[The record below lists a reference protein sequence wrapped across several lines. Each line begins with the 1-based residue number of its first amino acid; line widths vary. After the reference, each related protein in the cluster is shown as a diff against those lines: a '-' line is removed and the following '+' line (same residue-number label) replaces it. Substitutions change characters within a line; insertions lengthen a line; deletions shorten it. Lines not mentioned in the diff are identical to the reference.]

1 MPMMPAMKSYR
12 CDLSRLLKGISDV
25 PAALNTQIHGIQ
37 SDSQKIKK
45 GDLFIALSGARG
57 DALRFVPDAIARGA
71 SAVLIENDNLNHE
84 FESSAHEE
92 GRAVELYV
100 ANLKG
105 NVGEIAHR
113 FFAKPSEELFV
124 VGITGTNGK
133 TSVSNYLAQFE
144 NFNGLKAGVIGTL
157 GYGLIGEGD
166 ALIETHHTTPD
177 VVELHRYFAHLR
189 DAGAQVAAVEVSSHG
204 LAQQRVAGVRF
215 DAAIFTNLSRDHLD
229 YHGDMQ
235 SYLSAKAQLFM
246 MPGLRFVA
254 LNADDPASE
263 VMAADIAPDVNIVRY
278 SVKSALTNAEIS
290 IGGFTLGSGVRAK
303 LKISLDQS
311 SVAELELQSSL
322 LGEFNLSNLL
332 SVAAY
337 AIAKGY
343 DVGAL
348 KALSQIE
355 AVAGRMERFMA
366 ASGTQLVVDYAH
378 TPAALEN
385 VLATLSQLVEGK
397 LSVVFGCGGDRD
409 KGKRPLMA
417 EVAERYADQIIV
429 TDDNPRTEDPEE
441 IVEDIIKGFSSEH
454 HYQLCRD
461 RKQAISQAFCSAQEK
476 DIILVA
482 GKGHE
487 DYQEVNGHRHYFS
500 DAEVCRE
507 LIALPRRSQDG
518 LFA

>member
-1 MPMMPAMKSYR
+1 
-12 CDLSRLLKGISDV
+12 
-25 PAALNTQIHGIQ
+25 
-37 SDSQKIKK
+37 
-45 GDLFIALSGARG
+45 
-57 DALRFVPDAIARGA
+57 
-71 SAVLIENDNLNHE
+71 
-84 FESSAHEE
+84 
-92 GRAVELYV
+92 
-100 ANLKG
+100 
-105 NVGEIAHR
+105 
-113 FFAKPSEELFV
+113 
-124 VGITGTNGK
+124 
-133 TSVSNYLAQFE
+133 
-144 NFNGLKAGVIGTL
+144 
-157 GYGLIGEGD
+157 
-166 ALIETHHTTPD
+166 
-177 VVELHRYFAHLR
+177 
-189 DAGAQVAAVEVSSHG
+189 
-204 LAQQRVAGVRF
+204 
-215 DAAIFTNLSRDHLD
+215 
-229 YHGDMQ
+229 
-235 SYLSAKAQLFM
+235 
-246 MPGLRFVA
+246 
-254 LNADDPASE
+254 
-263 VMAADIAPDVNIVRY
+263 
-278 SVKSALTNAEIS
+278 LTNAEVS
-290 IGGFTLGSGVRAK
+290 VGGFTLGSGVRAK

-311 SVAELELQSSL
+311 SAVELELQSSL

-417 EVAERYADQIIV
+417 EVAERYADQVIV
-429 TDDNPRTEDPEE
+429 TDDNPRTEDPEQ
-441 IVEDIIKGFSSEH
+441 IVEDIIKGFSSEY

-507 LIALPRRSQDG
+507 LIALPRRSQDE